1 MPAFTIA
8 QLDGYQNG
16 VQLND
21 ASGNLIDT
29 IVRSAVRNL
38 AVSLLQ
44 NVIASSGNSSTANLA
59 ASATFPGA
67 GESTLGIV
75 GIQVNFKAD
84 QPCTIYVYQ
93 STDNSNWDIADS
105 YTVAANTGDARTF
118 QATASYFKVT
128 VTNTGSSTT
137 TYLRL
142 QTALCPIV
150 EAVPRA
156 LTQAGNLKVCVNE
169 GQLYVTMDSVNN
181 IPVDLLYLDTFDF
194 KADLAGNWQVAL
206 KYAIPA
212 SYKFKLLKF
221 EGIAADNKNSVRIG
235 RLLNLATYNVST
247 QVFTAG
253 STYTAPAFG
262 SFLEAEVTTVFGNVN
277 DVTFTITYTNQAGVA
292 GRTGTIK
299 IKKLAA
305 VGVKYPIV
313 LQSGDFGVR
322 AVTAVTRDTTNT
334 GIIQLNGGIAFW
346 RHTLNVANQLYSES
360 FESETAIIRA
370 GETIQIDFS
379 ANGGSNVERTF
390 TIYGLLQPV

>member
-84 QPCTIYVYQ
+84 QQCTIYVYQ

-150 EAVPRA
+150 EAVPRS

-169 GQLYVTMDSVNN
+169 GQIYVSGDSVNQLSLE
-181 IPVDLLYLDTFDF
+181 LLYQAIYNFNAAYSGF
-194 KADLAGNWQVAL
+194 WVNAI
-206 KYAIPA
+206 KYTVPA
-212 SYKFKLLKF
+212 SYKFNLCRF
-221 EGIAADNKNSVRIG
+221 AGIAADNKNISRVAKLTILG
-235 RLLNLATYNVST
+235 TYDVNT
-247 QVFTAG
+247 QTFTDG
-253 STYTAPAFG
+253 TTYTAPVFG
-262 SFLEAEVTTVFGNVN
+262 AFLEAEVTTIFGNVN
-277 DVTFTITYTNQAGVA
+277 DIILTVTYVNQDGVA
-292 GRTGTIK
+292 GRTGTVQ
-299 IKKLAA
+299 IKKNTE
-305 VGVKYPIV
+305 VGIKLPVT
-313 LQSGDFGVR
+313 LQAGDYGIR
-322 AVTAVTRDTTNT
+322 DVTAVTRDKANT
-334 GIIQLNGGIAFW
+334 GVVKLNGGIAFC
-346 RHTLNVANQLYSES
+346 RQSLAQANQFYSDS
-360 FESETAIIRA
+360 VSLDSAVGRA
-370 GETIQIDFS
+370 GDVLAIDFS
-379 ANGGSNVERTF
+379 ANGGSNVERT
-390 TIYGLLQPV
+390 ISAKGILQPV